1 MKKKLVTLLITV
13 TASITLGY
21 LFILS
26 WFLGLLV
33 SRYAA
38 GKSPGERG
46 RFRSVI
52 IPFFRWRVHLH
63 HWLYSLCLMTFSHT
77 IGLHFLSPT
86 ITYGLLGG
94 VIFQGI
100 YYYNDWHVIAV
111 KKTKVRERE
120 TATKASKKQT

>member
-1 MKKKLVTLLITV
+1 MKKRLVTI
-13 TASITLGY
+13 SIAAATGVTLGY

-33 SRYAA
+33 SKYVA
-38 GKSPGERG
+38 GKSPGEQG
-46 RFRSVI
+46 RFRSII
-52 IPFFRWRVHLH
+52 IPFPRWRVHLH
-63 HWLYSLCLMTFSHT
+63 HWLYSLCLMGFSYA

-94 VIFQGI
+94 SVFQGI

-111 KKTKVRERE
+111 RKTKVGERK
-120 TATKASKKQT
+120 TATEAGKT